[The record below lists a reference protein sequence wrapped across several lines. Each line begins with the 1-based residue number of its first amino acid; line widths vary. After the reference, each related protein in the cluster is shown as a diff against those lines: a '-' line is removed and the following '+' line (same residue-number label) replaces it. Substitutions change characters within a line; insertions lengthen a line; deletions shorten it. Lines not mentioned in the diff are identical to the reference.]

1 MIGHLLTQISLL
13 VKITMNG
20 RPSFSPWV
28 RRGIAA
34 LVVLLAVSNIINSG
48 RQISR
53 EDGLDVNPSM
63 LNPAKAKQDFRLPHA
78 DTMPQIASAAPKQG
92 AAQASKERRTST
104 TTKTPALNKVEN
116 VAPPSS
122 NTTADAEGKQNSK
135 PPKQLNLP
143 IFLASLPKSGTTTTA
158 AYFFCGGY
166 RAAHF
171 WSRVKGK
178 GTFMVGECM
187 QRNIAQGQPPF
198 QECGEYQAWT
208 DTGYASEDS
217 CYFPSIDGLD
227 AIYQAYPNST
237 LMLVVRDTKSWFKS
251 FSTWGKDL
259 YDRWKRCNATNMPS
273 RLYSKATKLN
283 DFEKF
288 YEWHQ
293 DMVRTFARNHP
304 SLTYVEV
311 KLESPETPKILEDA
325 FGIRKNC
332 WGKCDPHFQC
342 TYPDG
347 TMNRRAQRGRENKTV
362 LTNND

>member
-1 MIGHLLTQISLL
+1 MIGHRRRCLSF

-20 RPSFSPWV
+20 SLSSPWV
-28 RRGIAA
+28 RRGVVA
-34 LVVLLAVSNIINSG
+34 LVLLLAVGNIINSG
-48 RQISR
+48 REISR
-53 EDGLDVNPSM
+53 EGGLDVKTSM
-63 LNPAKAKQDFRLPHA
+63 LNPAKAKQYFTLRQA
-78 DTMPQIASAAPKQG
+78 ETMRRIASSPKQG
-92 AAQASKERRTST
+92 TQASKERRPS
-104 TTKTPALNKVEN
+104 TTKTSALNTVES

-122 NTTADAEGKQNSK
+122 NTTAVAKAEGKENVK

-143 IFLASLPKSGTTTTA
+143 IFLASLPKSGTTSTA
-158 AYFFCGGY
+158 AYFSCGGY

-171 WSRVKGK
+171 WSRIKGR
-178 GTFMVGECM
+178 GTFMVAQCM
-187 QRNIAQGQPPF
+187 QRNIAQGRPPF

-208 DTGYASEDS
+208 DTGYASHDS

-259 YDRWKRCNATNMPS
+259 YDRWKLCNATNMPS
-273 RLYSKATKLN
+273 RLYSKPSKLN
-283 DFEKF
+283 DFEIF

-293 DMVRTFARNHP
+293 EMVRTFARNHP

-311 KLESPETPKILEDA
+311 KLESPETPQILEDA
-325 FGIRKNC
+325 FGIRQNC
-332 WGKCDPHFQC
+332 WGNCDPHFQC

-347 TMNRRAQRGRENKTV
+347 TTNRRAQRDRKNKTM
-362 LTNND
+362 LKTD